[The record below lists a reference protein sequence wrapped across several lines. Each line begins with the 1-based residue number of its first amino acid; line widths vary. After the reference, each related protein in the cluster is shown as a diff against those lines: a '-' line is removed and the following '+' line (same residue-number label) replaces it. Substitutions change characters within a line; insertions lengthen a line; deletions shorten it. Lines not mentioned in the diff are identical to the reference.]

1 MVGTGNPNAAAAQ
14 FVNPDIKKNTA
25 VFPTPD
31 NMKKL
36 YQLNALEG
44 KPLRDLNRLWTE
56 VKTAR

>member
-1 MVGTGNPNAAAAQ
+1 M
-14 FVNPDIKKNTA
+14 K
-25 VFPTPD
+25 
-31 NMKKL
+31 KKL